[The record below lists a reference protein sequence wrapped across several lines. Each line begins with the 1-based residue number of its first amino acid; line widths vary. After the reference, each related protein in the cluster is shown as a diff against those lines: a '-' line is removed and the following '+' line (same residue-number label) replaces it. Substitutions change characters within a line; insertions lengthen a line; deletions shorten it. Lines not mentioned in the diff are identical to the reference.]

1 MSRLV
6 NMGMVLARTSQGLT
20 VQPVLLMMKA
30 HGCHMTDDAIIP
42 RATLGPGSLLTSV
55 SLWELPEPSSEHE
68 CRGSAAPADA
78 GRAAWTVGHL
88 PWDLLAQPWSSWS
101 AGPVFSDV
109 SSQAA
114 FSGKTGPLNPLV
126 DFLCHMW
133 VWFFMAEGRGIVLE
147 CQ

>member
-68 CRGSAAPADA
+68 CRGSASPADA

-126 DFLCHMW
+126 DFLYHMW